1 MENFEE
7 LGLIGGIIYVND
19 SPCAMTIASKINE
32 NTVDVHFEKA
42 VSEYALNGGY
52 AAINKLFSE
61 KLDGVT
67 WLNREEDIGI
77 EGLRKAKLSYRP
89 KIMLKKYSAV
99 EK

>member
-1 MENFEE
+1 M
-7 LGLIGGIIYVND
+7 L
-19 SPCAMTIASKINE
+19 SKINE

-42 VSEYALNGGY
+42 VGEYALNGGY
-52 AAINKLFSE
+52 AAIIKLFSE